1 VRLALELFRE
11 DPDFRIVS
19 AGATV
24 FEQGDAGDALYV
36 ILEGELELRIS
47 GRVLETLR
55 PGDLFGE
62 MALIDQS
69 PRVATAVAK
78 TLCKLVPVSGERFL
92 ALVRQRPE
100 FSLHLMKVMAK
111 RLRRMNR
118 RL

>member
-1 VRLALELFRE
+1 VRLALALFR
-11 DPDFRIVS
+11 DDADFRIVS

-24 FEQGDAGDALYV
+24 FEEGDAGDALYV
-36 ILEGELELRIS
+36 ILEGKVELRIA
-47 GRVLETLR
+47 GGALETLGA
-55 PGDLFGE
+55 GDIFGE

-78 TLCKLVPVSGERFL
+78 TLCKLVPVSGSRFL
-92 ALVRQRPE
+92 GLVRQRPE